1 MSLEKFVDYVY
12 DFYGPG
18 GIYPM
23 SDLTRDNTLK
33 TVQVYLSI
41 IGSDDFCGD
50 SVDRERVRDM
60 LLLKYNCPSFE

>member
-1 MSLEKFVDYVY
+1 MTLEKFVDYVY

-23 SDLTRDNTLK
+23 SGLTRDSILK

-41 IGSDDFCGD
+41 VGPDDFAAD